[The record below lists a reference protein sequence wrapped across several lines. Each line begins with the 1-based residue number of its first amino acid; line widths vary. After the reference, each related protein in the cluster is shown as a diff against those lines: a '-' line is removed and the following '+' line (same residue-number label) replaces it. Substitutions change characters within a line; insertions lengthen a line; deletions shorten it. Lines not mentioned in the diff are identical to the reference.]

1 MVMQVFGRRLQIL
14 VACAVLGASGIAHAI
29 DPPYEIVD
37 PGMSDVSGA
46 AYQMRVFPVDLSPHG
61 LLRTYKVPGRND
73 LLMRTNGALFAVFDE
88 SQYKRDR
95 SIKKAT
101 VWRHGIPANTVFYI
115 GKPDFKSIRSTGIR
129 AVNLRVDD
137 QSLSAPLRESTA
149 LESVGGVERVAA
161 EHLGERYEQGAKLR
175 KNLRWDMRAPESHPE
190 VSEDKSYPPV
200 RHVDPSEFPR
210 PLPTH
215 PDPESALGNP
225 VRPERPQLGDRI
237 NNLMRRASKDS

>member
-1 MVMQVFGRRLQIL
+1 MLMHVLGLRLQIL
-14 VACAVLGASGIAHAI
+14 AACAALCLSGAAHAV
-29 DPPYEIVD
+29 DPPFEIVD
-37 PGMSDVSGA
+37 PGMADVSGA

-115 GKPDFKSIRSTGIR
+115 GKPDFKSIRSAGIR

-137 QSLSAPLRESTA
+137 QTLNSPLRESSA
-149 LESVGGVERVAA
+149 LDSVGGVERVAA
-161 EHLGERYEQGAKLR
+161 EHLGERYEQGSKLR
-175 KNLRWDMRAPESHPE
+175 KNLRLDLRAPESRPE

-215 PDPESALGNP
+215 QDPASALGNP
-225 VRPERPQLGDRI
+225 TRPERPHLGDRI
-237 NNLMRRASKDS
+237 SSLMRRASKDS